1 MARIRRKKTRSV
13 VDSAARNAAALTDG
27 CNPELVKG
35 AEFDGIFEIPIIK
48 KPKKYRIPD
57 HLVPFSKMA
66 KADPK
71 SFAVCE
77 YENDREFRDIL
88 MNPDEYIS
96 IIKKYQGFISPDCSI
111 YRDMPLVLQI
121 TNIYRNRAIGF
132 CFQKH
137 GVYVVPCVRWGDER
151 TYTKKFLPEKVAFSG
166 VEKHSIVSVG
176 TYGQLKD
183 RVNRY
188 YFEAGMDSMM
198 ETLEPEIVLVYSRM
212 PDEIEKKYPG
222 TRFIE
227 YPDWTSTVRKEQEEN
242 GGGTE

>member
-111 YRDMPLVLQI
+111 YRDMPLTLQI